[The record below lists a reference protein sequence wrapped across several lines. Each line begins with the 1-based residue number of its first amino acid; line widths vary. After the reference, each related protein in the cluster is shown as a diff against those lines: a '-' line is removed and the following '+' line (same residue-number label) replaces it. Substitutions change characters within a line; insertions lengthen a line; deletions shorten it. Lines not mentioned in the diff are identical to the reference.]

1 MEKLYIKWE
10 LLLLSDD
17 LKLFCGLKMEKTP
30 KNLWAI
36 HVDFH
41 HLRFLDKNK
50 EDK

>member
-1 MEKLYIKWE
+1 
-10 LLLLSDD
+10 
-17 LKLFCGLKMEKTP
+17 MEKTP